1 MTKIISI
8 ANQKGG
14 VGKTTTAVNLGAAL
28 AVAEKKTLL
37 VDIDPQAN
45 ATSSLG
51 YYDKNFLGKSVYDSL
66 LNKIPVEDIIVKTD
80 LEYLDLMPSDI
91 SLAATDVEFVDV
103 EERESML
110 KKVLE
115 RIKNRYEYILIDC
128 PPSLQ
133 MLTVNALVASKSILI
148 PVQAEFYAVEGLAKL
163 LNTINSIRQSLNP
176 SLEIEGVLITMYD
189 NRLTLAR
196 QVADEVLNYFKSAV
210 YKTYIPRNVKLAE
223 APSFGK
229 PIILFDPISTGSK
242 AYLELAKEIIEKD
255 EKSVRS
261 RS

>member
-1 MTKIISI
+1 
-8 ANQKGG
+8 
-14 VGKTTTAVNLGAAL
+14 
-28 AVAEKKTLL
+28 
-37 VDIDPQAN
+37 
-45 ATSSLG
+45 
-51 YYDKNFLGKSVYDSL
+51 
-66 LNKIPVEDIIVKTD
+66 
-80 LEYLDLMPSDI
+80 
-91 SLAATDVEFVDV
+91 LAATDVEFVDV

-189 NRLTLAR
+189 NRLTLA
-196 QVADEVLNYFKSAV
+196 
-210 YKTYIPRNVKLAE
+210 
-223 APSFGK
+223 
-229 PIILFDPISTGSK
+229 
-242 AYLELAKEIIEKD
+242 
-255 EKSVRS
+255 S
-261 RS
+261 RWLMKF

>member
-37 VDIDPQAN
+37 IDIDPQAN

-51 YYDKNFLGKSVYDSL
+51 YYDKNFLGKSIYDSL
-66 LNKIPVEDIIVKTD
+66 LNKVYIEDIIVKTELEFFD
-80 LEYLDLMPSDI
+80 LIPSDI
-91 SLAATDVEFVDV
+91 SLAATDIEFVEI

-110 KKVLE
+110 KMVLS

-133 MLTVNALVASKSILI
+133 MLTVNALVASNSILI

-176 SLEIEGVLITMYD
+176 LLEIEGVLITMYD
-189 NRLTLAR
+189 QRLTLAK

-210 YKTYIPRNVKLAE
+210 YRTYIPRNVKLAE

-229 PIILFDPISTGSK
+229 PIILFDPVCSGSK
-242 AYLELAKEIIEKD
+242 AYLELAKEIIEKN
-255 EKSVRS
+255 EKGIRA
-261 RS
+261 RA